1 MDVSENTTFE
11 HIIFHDGRTDG
22 RTPRVYTYSFEIHAT
37 LLKLPP
43 STVLWLF
50 STTAESL
57 LTEGEQEEERMGGL
71 PGERCPEEARLGGEA
86 VKRSHQMCWH
96 VMITPG
102 CSRVRGL
109 TGRLSLW
116 LTSAGLFI
124 ISYSQDHDGASS
136 LLLLIWSLH
145 TCTSLCTDTQP
156 CGKTQPPKNRLLQHV
171 CWVNPLHLWSEDL
184 WKDLDFLSSAV
195 SNKKKWE

>member
-1 MDVSENTTFE
+1 MQTQFSAEQSKWTHAVLETSLTLFE
-11 HIIFHDGRTDG
+11 H
-22 RTPRVYTYSFEIHAT
+22 
-37 LLKLPP
+37 PP
-43 STVLWLF
+43 STVMWLL
-50 STTAESL
+50 SVIAESL
-57 LTEGEQEEERMGGL
+57 LKQGEQEESRFGGL
-71 PGERCPEEARLGGEA
+71 PGERCPEESRLGGEA

-124 ISYSQDHDGASS
+124 ISYSQACDRPST

-145 TCTSLCTDTQP
+145 TCTSLCAETQP
-156 CGKTQPPKNRLLQHV
+156 CGINSLL
-171 CWVNPLHLWSEDL
+171 
-184 WKDLDFLSSAV
+184 
-195 SNKKKWE
+195 

>member
-1 MDVSENTTFE
+1 MDLGKQVWFINRLHSYRDVA
-11 HIIFHDGRTDG
+11 FHAVVMIAEQTNEPQEC
-22 RTPRVYTYSFEIHAT
+22 TH
-37 LLKLPP
+37 
-43 STVLWLF
+43 TVLKYTPHF
-50 STTAESL
+50 SSFFHPQFCDYSVQQRSR
-57 LTEGEQEEERMGGL
+57 LTEEEQEKERMGGL

-109 TGRLSLW
+109 MGRLSLW

-124 ISYSQDHDGASS
+124 ISYSQDDGAST

-145 TCTSLCTDTQP
+145 TCKSLCTD
-156 CGKTQPPKNRLLQHV
+156 R
-171 CWVNPLHLWSEDL
+171 
-184 WKDLDFLSSAV
+184 AM
-195 SNKKKWE
+195 

>member
-1 MDVSENTTFE
+1 MDTSTVETNL
-11 HIIFHDGRTDG
+11 
-22 RTPRVYTYSFEIHAT
+22 T
-37 LLKLPP
+37 LYKLPP
-43 STVLWLF
+43 STVMWLF
-50 STTAESL
+50 SITTQSL
-57 LTEGEQEEERMGGL
+57 LKERQQEEDRMGVL

-124 ISYSQDHDGASS
+124 ISYSQACAEPST

-145 TCTSLCTDTQP
+145 TCTSLFTDTQP
-156 CGKTQPPKNRLLQHV
+156 CGKTLNCSHPKNTLFYCLLRDYS
-171 CWVNPLHLWSEDL
+171 LA
-184 WKDLDFLSSAV
+184 LSLIIKCLEIS
-195 SNKKKWE
+195 S

>member
-1 MDVSENTTFE
+1 M
-11 HIIFHDGRTDG
+11 
-22 RTPRVYTYSFEIHAT
+22 
-37 LLKLPP
+37 
-43 STVLWLF
+43 
-50 STTAESL
+50 
-57 LTEGEQEEERMGGL
+57 GEQEEERMGGL

-124 ISYSQDHDGASS
+124 ISYSQACDEPST

-145 TCTSLCTDTQP
+145 TCTSLRSDTQP
-156 CGKTQPPKNRLLQHV
+156 CGKSLNCSHRKTRLLSD
-171 CWVNPLHLWSEDL
+171 CSLASTPDMEMFGKICLFSFE
-184 WKDLDFLSSAV
+184 
-195 SNKKKWE
+195 

>member
-1 MDVSENTTFE
+1 MDTSTFE
-11 HIIFHDGRTDG
+11 TNLTF
-22 RTPRVYTYSFEIHAT
+22 Y
-37 LLKLPP
+37 KLPP
-43 STVLWLF
+43 STVMWL
-50 STTAESL
+50 SSITTVCL
-57 LTEGEQEEERMGGL
+57 LKEGEQEEERMGSL
-71 PGERCPEEARLGGEA
+71 PGEHCPEEARLGGEA

-124 ISYSQDHDGASS
+124 ISYSQACDEPST

-145 TCTSLCTDTQP
+145 TCTSLCADTQP
-156 CGKTQPPKNRLLQHV
+156 CGKTHNCSHRKTRCFLQHV
-171 CWVNPLHLWSEDL
+171 CWVTSVWLHPW
-184 WKDLDFLSSAV
+184 
-195 SNKKKWE
+195 N